1 MHTTPRDGSTDIAT
15 LLTSFDEVY
24 TALGGPKHICRL
36 TGNSR
41 ASVWNWRQKQQ
52 FPARHYRVMRDA
64 LLELGLVAD
73 LRLWGFTDTA
83 KKEPITANVAA

>member
-1 MHTTPRDGSTDIAT
+1 MMSTTPRHHEGLSDAIR

-24 TALGGPKHICRL
+24 RALGGPKHICRL

-52 FPARHYRVMRDA
+52 FPPRHYRVMREA

-73 LRLWGFTDTA
+73 LSLWGFTDATD
-83 KKEPITANVAA
+83 VAA